1 MWFIFTIYD
10 GKIKRQALL
19 SCQLHERGNLLMDE
33 IEAGFQKLVGR
44 IRESE
49 TERESLKAD
58 VLQHE
63 VALFERMIKLAAPL
77 VKTIGINMLLR
88 GKQDTKGELYDTSFH
103 KKKMIVLGKTE
114 PSEYRPD
121 NMAKKVEDQF
131 CVLSEDGTLYE
142 MMFSFDGFIVDS
154 YANPISPKDALGRY
168 GYDPMYMLYHALHD
182 YLKGQEDLIA
192 SLKLVLEFLFP
203 RPDFPS
209 PPPPEKS

>member
-1 MWFIFTIYD
+1 M
-10 GKIKRQALL
+10 
-19 SCQLHERGNLLMDE
+19 GNLLMDE
-33 IEAGFQKLVGR
+33 IEAGFQKLIGR

-49 TERESLKAD
+49 TERESLKEE
-58 VLQHE
+58 VLKQE

-77 VKTIGINMLLR
+77 VKNIGIHMLLR

-103 KKKMIVLGKTE
+103 KKKMIVLGKTD

-131 CVLSEDGTLYE
+131 CVLSEDGKLYE

-154 YANPISPKDALGRY
+154 YANPISPKEAIGRY

-203 RPDFPS
+203 RPDFP
-209 PPPPEKS
+209 PPPPREKD